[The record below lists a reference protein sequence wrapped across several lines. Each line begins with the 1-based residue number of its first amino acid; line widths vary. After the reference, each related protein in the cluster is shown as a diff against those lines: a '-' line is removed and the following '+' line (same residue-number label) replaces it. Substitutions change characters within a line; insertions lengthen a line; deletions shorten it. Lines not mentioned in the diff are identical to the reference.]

1 MRAVLCKRYGP
12 PETLVVEE
20 VASPHPRRG
29 EVVIRVKACGVNFP
43 DTLIIQGRYQFKP
56 ALPFS
61 PGSDVCGV
69 IKEVGEGVTGFGVG
83 DRVVGFS
90 LWGGFAEEVALDAA
104 RVSTLPQSM
113 DFAAGAA
120 LMLVYGTS
128 YYALQDRG
136 ALQAGETLLV
146 LGAAGGVGLAAVEIG
161 RALGARVIA
170 CASTRDKLELCRRHG
185 AEHLIDYSAED
196 LRARLDDITGGKG
209 VDVVYDPVGGSYSE
223 PAFRSLAW
231 DGRLLVVGFASGEI
245 ARLPL
250 NLPLLKSASVI
261 GVYYGKWVEREPQA
275 ARRNLERLFALHA
288 QGRIA
293 PHVSAR
299 YPLERAADALND
311 VLARR
316 ILGKAVLEIA

>member
-20 VASPHPRRG
+20 VASPRPRRG

>member
-20 VASPHPRRG
+20 VASPRPRRG

-128 YYALQDRG
+128 YYALHDRG